1 MCEQQYN
8 GQAFAIIDSS
18 KVNILNIALVRAALL
33 ILFVAA
39 NWAFSELMTG
49 KATFKQICM
58 FTSAALVP
66 YIIAGFVRV
75 LLSHFLVQNE
85 AVFMSVVL
93 AIGIICSFV
102 VLMAGF
108 SVFHEFELGKSVFS
122 FIVTLIGIVLIVVLA
137 FLFYNLTQNVID
149 FIKTV
154 FSEMLFRM
162 NA

>member
-1 MCEQQYN
+1 
-8 GQAFAIIDSS
+8 
-18 KVNILNIALVRAALL
+18 
-33 ILFVAA
+33 
-39 NWAFSELMTG
+39 MTG

>member
-1 MCEQQYN
+1 
-8 GQAFAIIDSS
+8 
-18 KVNILNIALVRAALL
+18 
-33 ILFVAA
+33 
-39 NWAFSELMTG
+39 
-49 KATFKQICM
+49 
-58 FTSAALVP
+58 
-66 YIIAGFVRV
+66 
-75 LLSHFLVQNE
+75 
-85 AVFMSVVL
+85 
-93 AIGIICSFV
+93 
-102 VLMAGF
+102 MAGF